1 MASRIAILSVLTAA
15 ALAQTTTT
23 EVTKTEIPAPS
34 VTPPLQSFLGVT
46 DLDALQANE
55 VSTAYSADLNNYYSE
70 VMTASEWS
78 SFYPIALTGIPSSAL
93 ASNQANPD
101 LFLASL
107 ARATGADR
115 PAWFTALPEP
125 QQDFMTSMGDN
136 VIELYTSEVD
146 KARLVPSSVQA
157 SLTSVVSSAE
167 SSANSAVSSV
177 QSSASS
183 ESSKVAASK
192 SEGGS
197 KSGAP
202 ASPVTS
208 GHMGVVA
215 GGVAIAAGLVGLFM
229 L

>member
-1 MASRIAILSVLTAA
+1 MMA
-15 ALAQTTTT
+15 
-23 EVTKTEIPAPS
+23 P
-34 VTPPLQSFLGVT
+34 
-46 DLDALQANE
+46 
-55 VSTAYSADLNNYYSE
+55 
-70 VMTASEWS
+70 EWS
-78 SFYPIALTGIPSSAL
+78 SFSTVAATGIPLSVL
-93 ASNQANPD
+93 RDNQDNPD

-115 PAWFTALPEP
+115 PAWFTALPKA
-125 QQDFMTSMGDN
+125 QQDFMTSVGDN

-146 KARLVPSSVQA
+146 KAGPVPSSVEA
-157 SLTSVVSSAE
+157 SLTSVLSSA
-167 SSANSAVSSV
+167 

-183 ESSKVAASK
+183 VVSSVSAAHTTAT
-192 SEGGS
+192 GA
-197 KSGAP
+197 AP

>member
-1 MASRIAILSVLTAA
+1 MAFIMASRIAVLSVLAAA
-15 ALAQTTTT
+15 ALAQLPEPQTTT
-23 EVTKTEIPAPS
+23 ETTTEAPAPS
-34 VTPPLQSFLGVT
+34 VTPPLQSFLGIT
-46 DLDALQANE
+46 DLDASEASQ
-55 VSTAYSADLNNYYSE
+55 VSTAYSADLSNYYGGL
-70 VMTASEWS
+70 MMAPEWS
-78 SFYPIALTGIPSSAL
+78 SFSTVAATGIPLSVL
-93 ASNQANPD
+93 RDNQDNPD

-115 PAWFTALPEP
+115 PAWFTALPKA
-125 QQDFMTSMGDN
+125 QQDFMTSVGDN

-146 KARLVPSSVQA
+146 KAGPVPSSVEA
-157 SLTSVVSSAE
+157 SLTSVLSSA
-167 SSANSAVSSV
+167 

-183 ESSKVAASK
+183 VVSSVSAAHTTAT
-192 SEGGS
+192 GA
-197 KSGAP
+197 AP